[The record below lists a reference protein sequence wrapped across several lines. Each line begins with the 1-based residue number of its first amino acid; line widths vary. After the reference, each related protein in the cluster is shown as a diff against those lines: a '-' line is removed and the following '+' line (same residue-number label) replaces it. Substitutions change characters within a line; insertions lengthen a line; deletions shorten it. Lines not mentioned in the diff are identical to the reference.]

1 MEGISLADLYKFDEI
16 YWVPQDKS
24 EAQLAE
30 SPAVSEVSAVDE
42 TIASVKPKVSTPWVV
57 VGQIAEAELSRL
69 KLIFSAPPLVLGSA
83 EWSVYTPLDEEPNFT
98 DFLKE
103 TSAQRYIFIG
113 QQPALWQS
121 ELPTTEIVS
130 IESKLVYFFPRYISS
145 LTDAEKTLKMAF
157 WNALKELKG

>member
-30 SPAVSEVSAVDE
+30 SPAVSIVEEA
-42 TIASVKPKVSTPWVV
+42 IAAVKPKIATSWVV
-57 VGQIAEAELSRL
+57 VGQIPEAELSRL
-69 KLIFSAPPLVLGSA
+69 QLIFSAPPLVLGPND
-83 EWSVYTPLDEEPNFT
+83 WSVYTPSEEEPSFT
-98 DFLKE
+98 EFLKE
-103 TSAQRYIFIG
+103 TTASRYIFIG
-113 QQPALWQS
+113 QQPAVWQG
-121 ELPTTEIVS
+121 ELPTTEIDT

-157 WNALKELKG
+157 WNALKELKA

>member
-1 MEGISLADLYKFDEI
+1 MEGISVTDLYKFDEI

-30 SPAVSEVSAVDE
+30 SPLIVIEAE
-42 TIASVKPKVSTPWVV
+42 TIAAVKPKVSTPWVV

-69 KLIFSAPPLVLGSA
+69 KLIFSAPPLVLGPA
-83 EWSVYTPLDEEPNFT
+83 DWSVYTPSDDESSFSE
-98 DFLKE
+98 FLKE
-103 TSAQRYIFIG
+103 TSAKRYIFIG
-113 QQPALWQS
+113 QQPAVWQG
-121 ELPTTEIVS
+121 ELPTTEIDT

-157 WNALKELKG
+157 WNALKEMKE

>member
-30 SPAVSEVSAVDE
+30 SPVLEVTPD
-42 TIASVKPKVSTPWVV
+42 TIAAIKPKIDTPWVV

-69 KLIFSAPPLVLGSA
+69 KLIFSAPPLVLGPA
-83 EWSVYTPLDEEPNFT
+83 EWSVYTPTDEEPSFT
-98 DFLKE
+98 EFLKE

-113 QQPALWQS
+113 QQPAVWQG
-121 ELPTTEIVS
+121 ELPTTEIEK

-157 WNALKELKG
+157 WNALKEMKG

>member
-1 MEGISLADLYKFDEI
+1 MEGISVTDLYKFDEI

-30 SPAVSEVSAVDE
+30 SPLIVIEAE
-42 TIASVKPKVSTPWVV
+42 TIAAVKPKVSTPWVV

-69 KLIFSAPPLVLGSA
+69 KLIFSAPPLVLGPA
-83 EWSVYTPLDEEPNFT
+83 DWSVYTPSDDESSFSE
-98 DFLKE
+98 FLKE
-103 TSAQRYIFIG
+103 TSAKRYIFIG
-113 QQPALWQS
+113 QQPAVWQG
-121 ELPTTEIVS
+121 ELPTTEIDT

-157 WNALKELKG
+157 WNALKELKA